1 KKYAHIS
8 PGLERHHGS
17 SSLDRCTRQNTEGL
31 APRAPT
37 VEMAG
42 LGTEGDRIH
51 PPRSQAC
58 HGVRSCSLRPMRYA
72 TTSRCSRWE
81 PRVLELRCVVKN
93 LPHMPCAT
101 VDTHSEKCCVNM
113 LFNEDD
119 AEQLFACQRKS
130 RQRDP

>member
-1 KKYAHIS
+1 
-8 PGLERHHGS
+8 
-17 SSLDRCTRQNTEGL
+17 
-31 APRAPT
+31 
-37 VEMAG
+37 MAG

-93 LPHMPCAT
+93 LPHVSWAT
-101 VDTHSEKCCVNM
+101 VDTNSEKRCVNM
-113 LFNEDD
+113 LFTERRRAAIRVSAQIPSTRS
-119 AEQLFACQRKS
+119 AEQYRTISDMLVVDR
-130 RQRDP
+130 